1 MVQRLGERRAVSAV
15 LSVLLLVTIVFVVG
29 IFFYNVIMG
38 NLQGIMDSSSVEPF
52 SLFIGNVAFNKT
64 CMTLHVINSCG
75 RDAVVEVVYV
85 NDEPFEVYC
94 FGGEVIIPAED
105 SGSVYVWGSYTSGC
119 LYEIKVVFS
128 SGYSLY
134 SMVRY

>member
-85 NDEPFEVYC
+85 NDEPLEVYC
-94 FGGEVIIPAED
+94 LGGEVIIPAED

>member
-1 MVQRLGERRAVSAV
+1 MAQRLSERRAVSAV
-15 LSVLLLVTIVFVVG
+15 LSVLLLVVIVFVVG

-85 NDEPFEVYC
+85 NDEPFDVYC

-105 SGSVYVWGSYTSGC
+105 SESVYVWGSYTSGC
-119 LYEIKVVFS
+119 LYEIKIVFS

-134 SMVRY
+134 SMDRY